1 MLRLDKLSK
10 QGILPQVVQPS
21 YFLGHFPQVVDIEVE
36 GEVVIHHK
44 LVNCLHDG
52 KERLAMTQHLV
63 IIHFGDSED
72 FVYFI
77 TEKGG

>member
-1 MLRLDKLSK
+1 M
-10 QGILPQVVQPS
+10 
-21 YFLGHFPQVVDIEVE
+21 DIEVE

-77 TEKGG
+77 TEKGGVILTFYTFHCNCYPIFYI